1 MIHVQNL
8 LLLLPSIRQADL
20 MMRQFWQKVLQ
31 DGKVKL
37 SKLLIEMLE
46 SNIKLNTGNSNSC
59 ET

>member
-8 LLLLPSIRQADL
+8 LLLLPSIRQADV

-31 DGKVKL
+31 DGKMKL

-46 SNIKLNTGNSNSC
+46 SNIKLNTGSNSC